1 MRRRLPVSVRTAL
14 TRPALTLIAPA
25 LLAAILVGGLVGL
38 AARLEAPPAGAE
50 AWERAAGTTRA
61 LEDRLKRHLHPL
73 NGLAASAQAMVAAG
87 AVDPRWAATMDPFA
101 EGLMA
106 GNARLAGLAVVMP
119 DGRVRRYERGHAP
132 HRESWQ
138 DRPAL
143 PALID
148 DLLTRARDGHTAP
161 VWGRPV
167 ARAGSGHALF
177 NIRVPLL
184 DRQGR
189 PRAVLLAMVD
199 LEPLSR
205 ALPAPADR
213 AADQTPYVLVGNHA
227 LLAHPLLTAGDA
239 EAEAESGGGG
249 GGRPLRPLAEA
260 ADPALAALATGAA
273 EPLHPPIDIAPAR
286 ARVVAV
292 DGRRV
297 IHVQRVLT
305 GFGPDPLVVGV
316 HMPAPEGAPPAVLVP
331 LVAALG
337 AGLTVALAGGAG
349 RWARGLW
356 DARRTS
362 GPRPTPR
369 RGTLGAK
376 SGAAPADP
384 RLAHPVEETE
394 ASVLVIRVR
403 EAATLL
409 QVLPP
414 PRAMALLGALA
425 AEAATAVEDR
435 GGTLVR
441 AEGGLLMAVF
451 NLPRPLSGH
460 ADHAVEAAKAL
471 QGRLAAGVIDGPAL
485 KAGMG
490 IATGTVLAG
499 PVGPATRPA
508 YGILGPGADL
518 AEALAAMTERVGAD
532 ILVSDHTAALV
543 APGGLVS
550 LGKLPVAG
558 QGLDA
563 RVYTPGAAPRA

>member
-1 MRRRLPVSVRTAL
+1 MRRRLPESVRT
-14 TRPALTLIAPA
+14 TLIRIAPA
-25 LLAAILVGGLVGL
+25 LLAAILVGGVVSL

-61 LEDRLKRHLHPL
+61 LEDWLRRHLQPL
-73 NGLAASAQAMVAAG
+73 YGLAASAQSMVAAG

-143 PALID
+143 TAMIN
-148 DLLTRARDGHTAP
+148 DLLNRARDGHAAP

-167 ARAGSGHALF
+167 GRAGSGAHALF

-184 DRQGR
+184 DGQGR
-189 PRAVLLAMVD
+189 PRAVLLAMID

-205 ALPAPADR
+205 ALSSVGDG
-213 AADQTPYVLVGNHA
+213 ADQTPYMLVGTRA
-227 LLAHPLLTAGDA
+227 LLAHPLLDAGNDVGG
-239 EAEAESGGGG
+239 SGGAAG
-249 GGRPLRPLAEA
+249 GGRPLSPLSEA
-260 ADPALAALATGAA
+260 ADPALSALAAGKA
-273 EPLHPPIDIAPAR
+273 EPLSPPVEIAPAR
-286 ARVVAV
+286 ARVVSV

-337 AGLTVALAGGAG
+337 AALAVALAGGAG
-349 RWARGLW
+349 RWARRLW
-356 DARRTS
+356 EARR
-362 GPRPTPR
+362 GAPRPTP
-369 RGTLGAK
+369 TTTTAT
-376 SGAAPADP
+376 GAAQADP
-384 RLAHPVEETE
+384 RLGHPVEETE
-394 ASVLVIRVR
+394 ASVLAIRVR
-403 EAATLL
+403 EAATLV

-414 PRAMALLGALA
+414 PRAMAILGALA
-425 AEAATAVEDR
+425 AEAARAVEEW

-441 AEGGLLMAVF
+441 AEGGMLMAVF

-460 ADHAVEAAKAL
+460 ADHAIEAAQAL
-471 QGRLAAGVIDGPAL
+471 QRRLAEGAIGGPGLKTGMGGRHRHGSGRTGGSGLTPGLRHSGAGGGPGRGAGGHDGP
-485 KAGMG
+485 GRRG
-490 IATGTVLAG
+490 HCG
-499 PVGPATRPA
+499 
-508 YGILGPGADL
+508 LGPHRRAGRPRPVDL
-518 AEALAAMTERVGAD
+518 SGQAAG
-532 ILVSDHTAALV
+532 IG
-543 APGGLVS
+543 PG
-550 LGKLPVAG
+550 
-558 QGLDA
+558 
-563 RVYTPGAAPRA
+563 PGRPPL